1 VTVAFAL
8 SGGGNLGPM
17 QAGAVAALLETG
29 ITPDLLVG
37 TSVGALNA
45 TFLSSRPGLAG
56 ARSLMDAWATLRR
69 HEVASFSPIDLLAG
83 FFGARDHLLAASRL
97 RALIRKWVEI
107 KALEDAKTSVV
118 VVATDALSGEAV
130 VLQSGDVLEAVSA
143 SAAIPGLLPSV
154 RMGDR
159 WLIDGSLS
167 AGCPVLQAQ
176 NLGADDVYM
185 ITTATAPRVRPP
197 RGAVAMA
204 MNSVSLVTARSNQA
218 QLEVARLHA
227 SQCGGRVFVV
237 PSGEPPA
244 PGPFDLSRSKALTKT
259 SYDATKMWLA
269 SADGD
274 LEPHDQPFTADSRPQ
289 STFSAAD

>member
-17 QAGAVAALLETG
+17 QAGAVVALLEAG

-45 TFLSSRPGLAG
+45 TFLSSRPGLSG
-56 ARSLMDAWATLRR
+56 AHSLVDAWATLRR

-83 FFGARDHLLAASRL
+83 FFGVRDHLLAASRL
-97 RALIRKWVEI
+97 RALIRKWVDI
-107 KALEDAKTSVV
+107 DVLEDAKTPVV
-118 VVATDALSGEAV
+118 AVATDALSGEAV
-130 VLQSGDVLEAVSA
+130 VLQRGDVLEAISA

-176 NLGADDVYM
+176 DLGADDVYM
-185 ITTATAPRVRPP
+185 ITTATAPRARPP

-218 QLEVARLHA
+218 QLEMARLRA
-227 SQCGGRVFVV
+227 SQRGGRVFVV

-244 PGPFDLSRSKALTKT
+244 PGPFDLSRSRLLTKA
-259 SYDATKMWLA
+259 SYDAARMWLA
-269 SADGD
+269 SLDGD
-274 LEPHDQPFTADSRPQ
+274 LTPPDQPFTAGSRPQ